1 MSQVML
7 KITPLCE
14 GELDVLGFIYH
25 LCVEQTAQVKG
36 SESPQPSSSKTSLPS
51 LNISS
56 RDTLYQRHQHSLS
69 EGVQVDTPERV
80 ALPSP
85 GTLERNKVP
94 HLKGV
99 QISGR
104 KHGNC
109 I

>member
-1 MSQVML
+1 MPQVML

-56 RDTLYQRHQHSLS
+56 RDTLYHRHQHSLA
-69 EGVQVDTPERV
+69 EGVQVETLLRELVQTP
-80 ALPSP
+80 
-85 GTLERNKVP
+85 
-94 HLKGV
+94 
-99 QISGR
+99 
-104 KHGNC
+104 
-109 I
+109 